1 MLHKFFNKKRFQN
14 FHFVL
19 TFLSFC
25 LLIDQNCSALKNSR
39 IQIRENG
46 YENILIGI
54 DEKVDEDIRL
64 LDNLKKAFTFAS
76 NFLFS
81 ISR

>member
-1 MLHKFFNKKRFQN
+1 MLHKFFKKKRFQN
-14 FHFVL
+14 FHFLL
-19 TFLSFC
+19 TIISFC
-25 LLIDQNCSALKNSR
+25 LLFDKNCSALKNSR

-54 DEKVDEDIRL
+54 DEKVEEDIGL
-64 LDNLKKAFTFAS
+64 LENLKKAFTLAS

-81 ISR
+81 ISK